1 MTALRSGAVGGA
13 RIVVVDDD
21 PAVVRAVTAVLE
33 AAGYR
38 VEGARDQREALRAVL
53 EDPPALVVLDV
64 NMPGLDGWEL
74 CDILRRQSHTR
85 DVPVLFLTGRV
96 DVRDQITA
104 MQVGGSDYVTKP
116 FRPEELRA
124 KVDTW
129 VRKRPR
135 RRSG

>member
-1 MTALRSGAVGGA
+1 VTALRGRPGSGARV
-13 RIVVVDDD
+13 VVVDDD
-21 PAVVRAVTAVLE
+21 PEVVRAVTAVLE
-33 AAGYR
+33 ADGYR
-38 VEGARDQREALRAVL
+38 VEGAWDHHEALRAVL
-53 EDPPALVVLDV
+53 EDPPAVVVLDV

-96 DVRDQITA
+96 DLRDKITA

-124 KVDTW
+124 KVEAL
-129 VRKRPR
+129 VRKRSR
-135 RRSG
+135 RQA

>member
-1 MTALRSGAVGGA
+1 VTAARSGAATA

-21 PAVVRAVTAVLE
+21 PAVLRAVTAVLE

-38 VEGARDQREALRAVL
+38 VEGARDQHEALRAVL
-53 EDPPALVVLDV
+53 ADPPALVVLDV

-85 DVPVLFLTGRV
+85 DVPVLFLTGRA
-96 DVRDQITA
+96 DLRDQITA

-124 KVDTW
+124 KVEAW
-129 VRKRPR
+129 VGRRPR
-135 RRSG
+135 PRA

>member
-1 MTALRSGAVGGA
+1 VAGA

-124 KVDTW
+124 KVDSW

>member
-1 MTALRSGAVGGA
+1 MGGA

-21 PAVVRAVTAVLE
+21 PAIVRAVTAVLE
-33 AAGYR
+33 ADGYR
-38 VEGARDQREALRAVL
+38 VEGVRDQREALRAVL

-85 DVPVLFLTGRV
+85 DVPVLFLTGRT

-124 KVDTW
+124 KVETW
-129 VRKRPR
+129 VHKRPR
-135 RRSG
+135 RRA

>member
-1 MTALRSGAVGGA
+1 MTALRGGAVGGA

-21 PAVVRAVTAVLE
+21 PALVRAVTAVLE
-33 AAGYR
+33 ADGYR

-85 DVPVLFLTGRV
+85 DVPVLFLTGRT

-124 KVDTW
+124 KVETW

-135 RRSG
+135 RRA

>member
-1 MTALRSGAVGGA
+1 MTALRSGAKGAA

-21 PAVVRAVTAVLE
+21 PDVVRAVTAVLE
-33 AAGYR
+33 DDGYR

-53 EDPPALVVLDV
+53 DDPPALVVLDV

-124 KVDTW
+124 KVEAW

-135 RRSG
+135 RQA

>member
-1 MTALRSGAVGGA
+1 VTALRSGAKGAA

-21 PAVVRAVTAVLE
+21 PDVVRAVTAVLE
-33 AAGYR
+33 DDGYR

-53 EDPPALVVLDV
+53 DDPPALVVLDV

-85 DVPVLFLTGRV
+85 DVPVLFLTARV
-96 DVRDQITA
+96 DLRDQITA

-124 KVDTW
+124 KVEAW
-129 VRKRPR
+129 VRPRPR
-135 RRSG
+135 RPA

>member
-1 MTALRSGAVGGA
+1 MTALRSGAAGGA

-38 VEGARDQREALRAVL
+38 VDGARDQREALRAVL

-85 DVPVLFLTGRV
+85 DVPVLFLTGRA
-96 DVRDQITA
+96 DLRDQITA

>member
-1 MTALRSGAVGGA
+1 
-13 RIVVVDDD
+13 VVVDDD
-21 PAVVRAVTAVLE
+21 PEVVRAVTAVLE
-33 AAGYR
+33 ADGYR
-38 VEGARDQREALRAVL
+38 VEGVHDQREALRAVL

-64 NMPGLDGWEL
+64 NMPGLGGWEL

-85 DVPVLFLTGRV
+85 DVPVLFLSGRA

-124 KVDTW
+124 KVKAW
-129 VRKRPR
+129 VRQRPR
-135 RRSG
+135 RQA

>member
-1 MTALRSGAVGGA
+1 VSSPRGDA

-21 PAVVRAVTAVLE
+21 ADVVRAVKAVLE
-33 AAGYR
+33 ADGYR
-38 VEGARDQREALRAVL
+38 VEGVQDQHEALRTML

-64 NMPGLDGWEL
+64 TMPGLDGWEV

-85 DVPVLFLTGRV
+85 DVPVLFLTGRA
-96 DVRDQITA
+96 DLRDQITA

-116 FRPEELRA
+116 FRSEELRA
-124 KVDTW
+124 KVEAW

-135 RRSG
+135 RQP

>member
-1 MTALRSGAVGGA
+1 MNAARGGAAGA

-21 PAVVRAVTAVLE
+21 PAVLRAVTAVRE

-64 NMPGLDGWEL
+64 TMPGLDGWEL

-85 DVPVLFLTGRV
+85 DVPVLFLTGRA
-96 DVRDQITA
+96 DLRDQITA

-124 KVDTW
+124 KVEAW
-129 VRKRPR
+129 VGRPR
-135 RRSG
+135 SRA

>member
-1 MTALRSGAVGGA
+1 M
-13 RIVVVDDD
+13 VVDDD

-33 AAGYR
+33 ADGYR
-38 VEGARDQREALRAVL
+38 VEGALDQEEALRAVL

-85 DVPVLFLTGRV
+85 DVPVLFLTGRA
-96 DVRDQITA
+96 DLRDQITA

-116 FRPEELRA
+116 FRSEELRA
-124 KVDTW
+124 KVQSW
-129 VRKRPR
+129 VGKQR
-135 RRSG
+135 RQG